1 MNDTD
6 NNKIKVNKHVIQIK
20 RVESENCVENP
31 IIQNTIIKR
40 KLNNAIKSLNSEIS
54 NKIKDNIALDIF
66 NNNANTLSSLLSK
79 QNYNGA
85 HTQENLSI
93 KKEQK
98 QTKTI
103 ETSGH
108 QNYISYHL
116 KDINNGG
123 SEMAN
128 NDNDNIE
135 KDLRINTNTIENSRN
150 YKLYRIKNSFNS
162 PYLSKKMI
170 KNNGMRGKK
179 QNDAPIKF
187 IKDNFKNKSKK
198 EFRSE
203 INENF
208 INRYSY
214 KRYTDK
220 ILKKIKTEKILGE
233 KRKEKEME
241 NNIVFNEEVKI
252 YKRKAVKVNNN
263 KNGKSQ
269 DIKSNGKES
278 KDKYLLLLENYRK
291 RVAKQFLFYFKPYY
305 YRFIKDYF
313 LLFISYIKNRKH
325 FKKILAPKKYIKKI
339 NKRNINI
346 NINDNGKVIK
356 DLRLVQLNYTNY
368 TNSSYHDT
376 ENSNN
381 QISSYNSKK
390 LFTQKDQ
397 QKKMNYFL
405 INSNNIN
412 FSTKETLKD
421 KELYRNNRE
430 LEKKYIQIL
439 QRKRRKKNE
448 NNSNSQLNRDNKTI
462 DISTLYS
469 NNTLNN
475 RNTILNSSYDKD
487 YKIINTPHEER
498 LMNSN
503 NSISNGDIS
512 KEEEINI
519 TNTNHN
525 IIKSIPRR
533 QKEKDRKLKNQFNEK
548 YESPGLSIE
557 APRSQKRYEKK
568 YFFINSFIRPHK
580 NNRTIKIT
588 RKEKINNINISRYN
602 KNYISKKIKNIST
615 IDKKINIHINYVF
628 FIPPKE
634 KDKINLEK
642 INETLEI
649 SNNYSYTYIGTENVF
664 KNKNIIY
671 AKKKLTSIKEE
682 EEKSRCSLSIIQNPK
697 AIDE

>member
-1 MNDTD
+1 MNDID
-6 NNKIKVNKHVIQIK
+6 NNKIKVNRHVIQIK
-20 RVESENCVENP
+20 RVEVEKSVENP

-93 KKEQK
+93 KREQK

-108 QNYISYHL
+108 HNFISFHL

-123 SEMAN
+123 SEMTN
-128 NDNDNIE
+128 NDNIE
-135 KDLRINTNTIENSRN
+135 KDLRKNTNTIENSRN

-162 PYLSKKMI
+162 PYFSKKMI
-170 KNNGMRGKK
+170 KNNGMRGKI
-179 QNDAPIKF
+179 QNDTAIKF

-198 EFRSE
+198 EFRTG

-233 KRKEKEME
+233 KAKEKERE

-278 KDKYLLLLENYRK
+278 KDKYLLLLDNYRK
-291 RVAKQFLFYFKPYY
+291 RVVKQFLFYFKTYY

-313 LLFISYIKNRKH
+313 LLFISNIKNRKH
-325 FKKILAPKKYIKKI
+325 FKKISAPKKYIKPI

-421 KELYRNNRE
+421 KELYRNNIE

-469 NNTLNN
+469 NNSLNN

-498 LMNSN
+498 LMNSY
-503 NSISNGDIS
+503 NSISNEDIS
-512 KEEEINI
+512 KEIETKTTN
-519 TNTNHN
+519 NTNNN

-533 QKEKDRKLKNQFNEK
+533 QEEKDRELKNQFNEK

-568 YFFINSFIRPHK
+568 YFFINSFIKPRK
-580 NNRTIKIT
+580 NNRTIIIT

-649 SNNYSYTYIGTENVF
+649 SNNYSYTYIGTEHFLN
-664 KNKNIIY
+664 NKNIIY
-671 AKKKLTSIKEE
+671 TKKKLTSIKEE